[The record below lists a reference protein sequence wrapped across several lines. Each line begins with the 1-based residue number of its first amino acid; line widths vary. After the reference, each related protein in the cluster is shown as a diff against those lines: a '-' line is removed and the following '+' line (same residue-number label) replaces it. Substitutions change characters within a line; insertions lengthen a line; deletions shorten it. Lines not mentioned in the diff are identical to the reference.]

1 MKISYLCG
9 LFGALRTKVRLY
21 MQFTTPIDIPRSPW
35 EIRYD
40 DRILF
45 LGSCFSDH
53 VAAHLQQYYFQVTA
67 NPLGTLYNP
76 VSIVHHS
83 DLFGQ
88 ADVVLVTFGTAWVYI
103 DNLLPAT
110 DNPLDRVVDNCRKRP
125 AAEFTRYRLS
135 KEEIVSLWLP
145 VLNRYADKRFVF
157 TVSPIRH
164 IKDGLHENQLSK
176 AVLLSAVDELVQ
188 RVSLEGK
195 GRVNYFPAY
204 EILLDELRDY
214 RFYAADMMHPSEVA
228 VEYIFSRFAETYLY
242 DAGTQADMR
251 TLHQLYL
258 DSHHRPLHPDSEE
271 YKAFAKSVRSRR
283 DELRKRF
290 PWLPDINP

>member
-1 MKISYLCG
+1 
-9 LFGALRTKVRLY
+9 

-35 EIRYD
+35 EIRYED
-40 DRILF
+40 KMLF

-53 VAAHLQQYYFQVTA
+53 IASYLRRYFFQVTA
-67 NPLGTLYNP
+67 NPDGTLYNP
-76 VSIVHHS
+76 VSIAHHS
-83 DLFGQ
+83 GLMKET
-88 ADVVLVTFGTAWVYI
+88 DVVLVTFGTAWVYI

-110 DNPLDRVVDNCRKRP
+110 DNPLDRVVDNCLKRP
-125 AAEFTRYRLS
+125 AAEFTRYRLT

-145 VLNRYADKRFVF
+145 ILQQYADKRFVF

-176 AVLLSAVDELVQ
+176 AILLEAVDDLLLQAAETGV
-188 RVSLEGK
+188 RAG
-195 GRVNYFPAY
+195 YFPSY

-242 DAGTQADMR
+242 DAATHADMR
-251 TLHQLYL
+251 KLHRLWL
-258 DSHHRPLHPDSEE
+258 DMNHRPLHPDSEE
-271 YKAFAKSVRSRR
+271 YKAFAQSVQSRR
-283 DELRKRF
+283 DELKKQF
-290 PWLPDINP
+290 PWL